1 MVTGCE
7 PTSVR
12 FTGLLISSTALA
24 EVLDAKFHIVNT
36 CKFLEGLT
44 TDRLSLLNM

>member
-12 FTGLLISSTALA
+12 FTGLLISSMALA
-24 EVLDAKFHIVNT
+24 EVYSTSQFHVVD
-36 CKFLEGLT
+36 EV
-44 TDRLSLLNM
+44 